1 MKNLERHPLWMACGI
16 VLLVVFI
23 SEFGSNSTGVYALA
37 GLLLGTAG
45 FANSLW
51 LNQRINK
58 TEDVL
63 YKKNIATLGDF
74 SLHNKDVDSE
84 E

>member
-1 MKNLERHPLWMACGI
+1 MKNLERNPFWVFGAI
-16 VLLVVFI
+16 LLFTALVSGFMD
-23 SEFGSNSTGVYALA
+23 NSTELIALA
-37 GLLLGTAG
+37 GLFFGAAG

-74 SLHNKDVDSE
+74 SLRNKDIVLE

>member
-1 MKNLERHPLWMACGI
+1 MKNLERHPFWMVCGI

-23 SEFGSNSTGVYALA
+23 SEFGTNSTEIYAIA
-37 GLLLGTAG
+37 GLFLGAAG

-74 SLHNKDVDSE
+74 SLRNKDIVLE